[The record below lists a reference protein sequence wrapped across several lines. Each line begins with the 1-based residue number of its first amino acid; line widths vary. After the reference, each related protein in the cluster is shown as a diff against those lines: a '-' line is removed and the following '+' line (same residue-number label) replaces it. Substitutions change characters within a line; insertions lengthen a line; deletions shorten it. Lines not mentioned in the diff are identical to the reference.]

1 MLVEDIVIYN
11 FKRFKSVV
19 MMLVLSM
26 SLVPYAIAA
35 GNANLYDRLGGKKS
49 IKAVVAQFV
58 SNVGGD
64 QRINHYFAKTN
75 LTHLKAMLV
84 DQICEGSGGPC
95 KYRGRDMKTTH
106 KGMALTDADFN
117 ALVEDLVKALDKFK
131 VAKKEQDDLLVILG
145 PMKGDI
151 VGQ

>member
-1 MLVEDIVIYN
+1 MYN
-11 FKRFKSVV
+11 VKRFKSLVLL
-19 MMLVLSM
+19 LVLSVGM
-26 SLVPYAIAA
+26 APYAFAA
-35 GNANLYDRLGGKKS
+35 ANSLYERLGGKQA
-49 IKAVVAQFV
+49 IRAVVAQFV

-84 DQICEGSGGPC
+84 DQICAGSGGPC
-95 KYRGRDMKTTH
+95 KYKGRDMKTAH
-106 KGMALTDADFN
+106 KGMGISDADFK

-131 VAKKEQDDLLVILG
+131 VAKKEQDDLLGLLG

>member
-1 MLVEDIVIYN
+1 MYN
-11 FKRFKSVV
+11 VKRFKSAV
-19 MMLVLSM
+19 MMLVLSV

-35 GNANLYDRLGGKKS
+35 GNASLYDRLGGKKA
-49 IKAVVAQFV
+49 ITAVVEEFT

-64 QRINHYFAKTN
+64 KRVNHYFAKTD
-75 LTHLKAMLV
+75 LTHFKAMMV

-95 KYRGRDMKTTH
+95 KYVGGDMKTVH
-106 KGMALTDADFN
+106 RGMAITDADFN
-117 ALVEDLVKALDKFK
+117 AVVENLVKAMDKFK
-131 VAKKEQDDLLVILG
+131 VAKKEQDDLLSILG